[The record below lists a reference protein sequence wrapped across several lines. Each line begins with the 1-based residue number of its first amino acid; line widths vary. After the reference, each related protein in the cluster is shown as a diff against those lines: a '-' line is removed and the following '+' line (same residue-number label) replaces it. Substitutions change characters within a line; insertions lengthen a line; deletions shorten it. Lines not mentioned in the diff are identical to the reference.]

1 MKKWRIKCLKNIDLL
16 PELPFDDELSV
27 KIISKAF
34 KRYTRSYSIE
44 IINSEYPSV
53 QLRAS
58 KSSIKDLFKDLF
70 LYMIFLW

>member
-1 MKKWRIKCLKNIDLL
+1 MSFWDEIELKRLFKELPPYNTFIEKTRIKCLKNIDLL

-44 IINSEYPSV
+44 FN
-53 QLRAS
+53 
-58 KSSIKDLFKDLF
+58 
-70 LYMIFLW
+70 